1 MSKKQITIYV
11 NGEKKII
18 EDSQTIE
25 SFLKSL
31 NLNKNNIA
39 IEVNREIVNKSNYKN
54 TILRDKDTIEIVNF
68 IGGGNNISNN
78 KDVLEIAGTPYN
90 SRLIIGSGKFKSFE
104 ENLKAIHSSGAEIIT
119 VAIRRTNLSNPEEP
133 IITDIINPQTYTYLP
148 NTAGCYNAEESI
160 RTLNLAREAGGWD
173 LVKLEVLGDKTNLY
187 PNMIETIKAAKI
199 LVKEGFKVMAY
210 CSDDPILAK
219 QLEEDGCSAIM
230 PLGSPIG
237 SGLGIQNKLNLKM
250 IIDNSNVP
258 IIVDAG
264 LGTPSDACIAM
275 ELGCDGV
282 LINSAIALADN
293 PIKMGEAMKLA
304 VQAGR
309 MAYLSGRMNKNKF
322 AIASSPKKDF

>member
-1 MSKKQITIYV
+1 MSKKQITIHI
-11 NGEKKII
+11 NGESKLI
-18 EDSQTIE
+18 EKEQTIE
-25 SFLKSL
+25 SFLKRL
-31 NLNKNNIA
+31 NININNIA

-54 TILRDKDTIEIVNF
+54 YIIMDKDRIEIVNF
-68 IGGGNNISNN
+68 IGGGSNIPNN
-78 KDVLEIAGTPYN
+78 KDSLEIAGKSYN

-119 VAIRRTNLSNPEEP
+119 VAIRRTNLSNPKEK
-133 IITDIINPQTYTYLP
+133 IITDIINPKTYTYLP

-160 RTLNLAREAGGWD
+160 RTLNLAREAGGWN
-173 LVKLEVLGDKTNLY
+173 LVKLEVLGDKKSLY
-187 PNMIETIKAAKI
+187 PNMIETIKASKI

-250 IIDNSNVP
+250 IIDNCNVP
-258 IIVDAG
+258 VIVDAG
-264 LGTPSDACIAM
+264 LGTASDACIAM

-282 LINSAIALADN
+282 LINSAIALANN
-293 PIKMGEAMKLA
+293 PIQMGEAMKLS

-309 MAYLSGRMNKNKF
+309 KAYLSGRMNKYKF
-322 AIASSPKKDF
+322 AIASSPSKDF

>member
-1 MSKKQITIYV
+1 MSKKQITVRI
-11 NGEKKII
+11 NGETKLI
-18 EDSQTIE
+18 ERSQTIE
-25 SFLKSL
+25 FLLKKL

-39 IEVNREIVNKSNYKN
+39 IEVNREIVSRSNYTN
-54 TILRDKDTIEIVNF
+54 NIIMDKDKIEIVNF
-68 IGGGNNISNN
+68 IGGGSNISDN
-78 KDVLEIAGTPYN
+78 KDLLEIAGKSYN

-119 VAIRRTNLSNPEEP
+119 VAIRRTNLSNPEEA
-133 IITDIINPQTYTYLP
+133 IITDIINPKTYTYLP
-148 NTAGCYNAEESI
+148 NTAGCYTAEESI

-173 LVKLEVLGDKTNLY
+173 LVKLEVLGDKKSLY

-219 QLEEDGCSAIM
+219 QLEDDGCAAIM

-250 IIDNSNVP
+250 IIDNCSVP

-309 MAYLSGRMNKNKF
+309 KAYLSGRMNTNKF

>member
-54 TILRDKDTIEIVNF
+54 SILIDKDTIEIVNF

-173 LVKLEVLGDKTNLY
+173 LVKLEVLGDKKNLY

-219 QLEEDGCSAIM
+219 QLEDDGCSAIM

>member
-1 MSKKQITIYV
+1 MSKKQITIHV
-11 NGEKKII
+11 NGKQNII
-18 EDSQTIE
+18 EGSQTIK
-25 SFLKSL
+25 SFLNNL

-39 IEVNREIVNKSNYKN
+39 IEVNREIVSKSNYEN
-54 TILRDKDTIEIVNF
+54 HIIMDEDKIEIVNF
-68 IGGGNNISNN
+68 IGGGSNIPDN
-78 KDVLEIAGTPYN
+78 KDVLKIAGKSYN

-119 VAIRRTNLSNPEEP
+119 VAIRRTNLSNPGEA
-133 IITDIINPQTYTYLP
+133 IITDIINPKTYTYLP
-148 NTAGCYNAEESI
+148 NTAGCYTAEESI

-173 LVKLEVLGDKTNLY
+173 LVKLEVLGDKKSLY

-219 QLEEDGCSAIM
+219 QLEDDGCAAIM

-250 IIDNSNVP
+250 IIDNCSVP

-309 MAYLSGRMNKNKF
+309 KAYLSGRMNTNKF

>member
-1 MSKKQITIYV
+1 MSKKQITVRI
-11 NGEKKII
+11 NGETKLI
-18 EDSQTIE
+18 ERSQTIE
-25 SFLKSL
+25 FLLKKL

-39 IEVNREIVNKSNYKN
+39 IEVNREIVSRSNYTN
-54 TILRDKDTIEIVNF
+54 NIIMDKDKIEIVNF
-68 IGGGNNISNN
+68 IGGGSNISDN
-78 KDVLEIAGTPYN
+78 KDLLEIAGKSYN
-90 SRLIIGSGKFKSFE
+90 SRLIIGSGKFKSFD

-119 VAIRRTNLSNPEEP
+119 VAIRRTNLSNPEEA
-133 IITDIINPQTYTYLP
+133 IITDIINPKTYTYLP
-148 NTAGCYNAEESI
+148 NTAGCYTAEESI

-173 LVKLEVLGDKTNLY
+173 LVKLEVLGDKKSLY

-219 QLEEDGCSAIM
+219 QLEDDGCAAIM

-250 IIDNSNVP
+250 IIDNCSVP

-309 MAYLSGRMNKNKF
+309 KAYLSGRMNTNKF

>member
-54 TILRDKDTIEIVNF
+54 SILIDKDTIEIVNF

-173 LVKLEVLGDKTNLY
+173 LVKLEVLGDKKNLY

-309 MAYLSGRMNKNKF
+309 KAYLSGRMNKNKF

>member
-54 TILRDKDTIEIVNF
+54 SILIDKDTIEIVNF

>member
-54 TILRDKDTIEIVNF
+54 SILMDKDTIEIVNF

-148 NTAGCYNAEESI
+148 NTAGCYTAEESI
-160 RTLNLAREAGGWD
+160 RTLNLAREAGGWN
-173 LVKLEVLGDKTNLY
+173 LVKLEVLGDKKNLY

>member
-54 TILRDKDTIEIVNF
+54 SILIDKDTIEIVNF

-160 RTLNLAREAGGWD
+160 RTLNLAREAGGWN
-173 LVKLEVLGDKTNLY
+173 LVKLEVLGDKKNLY

-219 QLEEDGCSAIM
+219 QLEDDGCSAIM

>member
-54 TILRDKDTIEIVNF
+54 SILIDNDTIEIVNF

-133 IITDIINPQTYTYLP
+133 LITDIINPQTYTYLP

>member
-54 TILRDKDTIEIVNF
+54 SILIDNDTIEIVNF

-78 KDVLEIAGTPYN
+78 KDVLEIAGTLYN

-160 RTLNLAREAGGWD
+160 RTLNLAREAGGWN
-173 LVKLEVLGDKTNLY
+173 LVKLEVLGDKKNLY

>member
-1 MSKKQITIYV
+1 MSKKQITVRI
-11 NGEKKII
+11 NGETKLI
-18 EDSQTIE
+18 EKSQTIE
-25 SFLKSL
+25 FLLKKL

-39 IEVNREIVNKSNYKN
+39 IEVNREIVSRSNYTN
-54 TILRDKDTIEIVNF
+54 NIIMDKDKIEIVNF
-68 IGGGNNISNN
+68 IGGGSNISDN
-78 KDVLEIAGTPYN
+78 KDLLEIAGKSYN

-119 VAIRRTNLSNPEEP
+119 VAIRRTNLSNPEEA
-133 IITDIINPQTYTYLP
+133 IITDIINPKTYTYLP
-148 NTAGCYNAEESI
+148 NTAGCYTAEESI

-173 LVKLEVLGDKTNLY
+173 LVKLEVLGDKKSLY
-187 PNMIETIKAAKI
+187 PNMMETIKAAKI

-219 QLEEDGCSAIM
+219 QLEDDGCAAIM

-250 IIDNSNVP
+250 IIDNCSVP

-309 MAYLSGRMNKNKF
+309 KAYLSGRMNTNKF

>member
-54 TILRDKDTIEIVNF
+54 SILIDKDTIEIVNF

-148 NTAGCYNAEESI
+148 NTAGCYTAEESI

>member
-54 TILRDKDTIEIVNF
+54 SILIDKDTIEIVNF

-219 QLEEDGCSAIM
+219 QLEDDGCSAIM

>member
-54 TILRDKDTIEIVNF
+54 SILIDNDTIEIVNF

-160 RTLNLAREAGGWD
+160 RTLNLAREAGGWN
-173 LVKLEVLGDKTNLY
+173 LVKLEVLGDKKNLY

>member
-1 MSKKQITIYV
+1 MSKKQITVRI
-11 NGEKKII
+11 NGETKLI
-18 EDSQTIE
+18 ERSQTIE
-25 SFLKSL
+25 FLLKQL
-31 NLNKNNIA
+31 NLSKNNIA
-39 IEVNREIVNKSNYKN
+39 IEVNREIVSRSNYTN
-54 TILRDKDTIEIVNF
+54 HIIMDKDKIEIVNF
-68 IGGGNNISNN
+68 IGGGSNMADN
-78 KDVLEIAGTPYN
+78 KDLLKIAGKSYN

-119 VAIRRTNLSNPEEP
+119 VAIRRTNLSNPEEA
-133 IITDIINPQTYTYLP
+133 IITDIINPKIYTYLP
-148 NTAGCYNAEESI
+148 NTAGCYTAEESI

-173 LVKLEVLGDKTNLY
+173 LVKLEVLGDKKSLY

-219 QLEEDGCSAIM
+219 QLEDDGCAAIM

-250 IIDNSNVP
+250 IIDNCSVP

-309 MAYLSGRMNKNKF
+309 KAYLSGRMNTNKF

>member
-1 MSKKQITIYV
+1 MSKKQITVRI
-11 NGEKKII
+11 NGETKLI
-18 EDSQTIE
+18 ERSQTIE
-25 SFLKSL
+25 FLLKKL

-39 IEVNREIVNKSNYKN
+39 IEVNREIVSRSNYTN
-54 TILRDKDTIEIVNF
+54 HIIMDKDKIEIVNF
-68 IGGGNNISNN
+68 IGGGSNISDN
-78 KDVLEIAGTPYN
+78 KDLLEIAGKSYN

-119 VAIRRTNLSNPEEP
+119 VAIRRTNLSNPEEA
-133 IITDIINPQTYTYLP
+133 IITDIINPKTYTYLP
-148 NTAGCYNAEESI
+148 NTAGCYTAEESI

-173 LVKLEVLGDKTNLY
+173 LVKLEVLGDKKSLY

-219 QLEEDGCSAIM
+219 QLEDDGCAAIM

-250 IIDNSNVP
+250 IIDNCSVP

-309 MAYLSGRMNKNKF
+309 KAYLSGRMNTNKF

>member
-1 MSKKQITIYV
+1 MSKKQITVHI
-11 NGEKKII
+11 NGEMELI
-18 EDSQTIE
+18 ESSQTIV
-25 SFLKSL
+25 SLLKNL

-39 IEVNREIVNKSNYKN
+39 IEVNREIVNKSYYANH
-54 TILRDKDTIEIVNF
+54 IIMDKDKIEIVNF
-68 IGGGNNISNN
+68 IGGGSNMSDN
-78 KDVLEIAGTPYN
+78 KDLLEIAGKSYN

-104 ENLKAIHSSGAEIIT
+104 ENLNAIHSSGAEIIT
-119 VAIRRTNLSNPEEP
+119 VAIRRTNLSNPKEA
-133 IITDIINPQTYTYLP
+133 IITDIINPKTYTYLP
-148 NTAGCYNAEESI
+148 NTAGCYTSEESI

-173 LVKLEVLGDKTNLY
+173 LVKLEVLGDKKSLY
-187 PNMIETIKAAKI
+187 PNMIETIKASKI

-219 QLEEDGCSAIM
+219 QLEDDGCAAVM

-258 IIVDAG
+258 VIVDAG
-264 LGTPSDACIAM
+264 IGTASDACIAM

-282 LINSAIALADN
+282 LINSAIALANN
-293 PIKMGEAMKLA
+293 PIQMGEAMKLA

-309 MAYLSGRMNKNKF
+309 KTYLSGRMNKNEF
-322 AIASSPKKDF
+322 AIPSSPKKDF

>member
-54 TILRDKDTIEIVNF
+54 SILIDKDTIEIVNF

-173 LVKLEVLGDKTNLY
+173 LVKLEVLGDKKNLY

>member
-78 KDVLEIAGTPYN
+78 KDVLEIAGTLYN